1 MKRALCMLL
10 IAVLCLTVFNVPL
23 AEEEKELTIMIY
35 LCGSNLESDGGRA
48 SVDLRSILGSQ
59 YNTEK
64 YNIIALLGGSRKW
77 RTGYDPN
84 VLTTVE
90 LTGKRPVTLKTDP
103 VANMGDPDTLSAFL
117 EWSYTNYP
125 AKEYALIMWDHGG
138 GPNVGVCLDENYED
152 TLKLDEITAAL
163 QNSPFANKK
172 LKWIGFDACLMCS
185 MEVAD
190 SLTPYASYMFA
201 SEEITF
207 GSDYNF
213 LFGMEND
220 PDTPATGI
228 RLADSTMAMFS
239 DTSDS
244 STKANPDLTM
254 AVIDLSR
261 IGEVKANMND
271 FFLDV
276 CDVMSIDDFPDL
288 SRSCD
293 KVRGFGRQDRTFN
306 DPDLADL
313 GGLVTAYAHYSPE
326 KAARLM
332 DSIDAAVVYHVGE
345 AGDDSGLSIY
355 HPYYNKNDIEQN
367 MSTYSFMGG
376 YRDYIARFSS
386 LLTGKPVESYA
397 ELSTDRGSAD
407 RDKRTL
413 FSLRL
418 SEKQVN
424 WYKSAVLYVLEKD
437 NDGHWHFVFST
448 RQAGMDETGMLTAS
462 FSGTALYAVNE
473 HDELQ
478 TLSLYYLLTEDGSYH
493 VPAKAVKHDLDG
505 DIVMDVILLCTENGK
520 VLTPDGILTKAED
533 DTLFTQRSG
542 WELGDFDELI
552 FSRDSKTET
561 RTEEGQLLPYEDW
574 EQNGESQTWTVPVD
588 GMKLVLLNDTIDE
601 TTLFA
606 TFHVTDVQN
615 NVYSS
620 TPAVVKASVS
630 EVTEIRTEYDDA
642 NLIMI
647 DEMTIVP
654 GDNGI
659 RVNLKIRNLTDREA
673 LVQMSNVVL
682 NGNIT
687 LDTLEAWGIGSGEN
701 EGLLPEEEQNV
712 SLLIPADQLT
722 GVDSVKEI
730 IFDLNSLEAADE
742 STIGTIPVILTM
754 NVDLEGK

>member
-1 MKRALCMLL
+1 MKRFWCMLL
-10 IAVLCLTVFNVPL
+10 IAALCLTTINVSA

-59 YNTEK
+59 YNTGK
-64 YNIIALLGGSRKW
+64 YNIIALLGGSKKW
-77 RTGYDPN
+77 RTGYDPDL
-84 VLTTVE
+84 LTTVE
-90 LTGKRPVTLKTDP
+90 LTGKKPVTLKTDP
-103 VANMGDPDTLSAFL
+103 VTNMGDPDTLSAFL
-117 EWSYTNYP
+117 EWGYTNYP
-125 AKEYALIMWDHGG
+125 ARDYALIMWDHGG
-138 GPNVGVCLDENYED
+138 GPNTGVCLDQIYDD
-152 TLKLDEITAAL
+152 TLKLDEITTAL
-163 QNSPFANKK
+163 QNSPFADRK

-185 MEVAD
+185 VEVAD

-228 RLADSTMAMFS
+228 RLADSTIALFS
-239 DTSDS
+239 DTEDS

-261 IGEVKANMND
+261 IGEVRTNMND
-271 FFLDV
+271 FFTDI

-288 SRSCD
+288 SRNRD
-293 KVRGFGRQDRTFN
+293 EVRGFGRQDTTFN

-313 GGLVTAYAHYSPE
+313 GGLVTAYAHYSPD

-345 AGDDSGLSIY
+345 AGDDSGLSVY
-355 HPYYNKNDIEQN
+355 HPYYNKNDIDRN

-376 YRDYIARFSS
+376 YQDYIAKFSS
-386 LLTGKPVESYA
+386 LLTGKPAESYTD
-397 ELSTDRGSAD
+397 LSTDRGNAD

-413 FSLRL
+413 FSLKL

-424 WYKSAVLYVLEKD
+424 WFKNAALYVLEKD
-437 NDGHWHFVFST
+437 HNGHWHFVFST
-448 RQAGMDETGMLTAS
+448 RQAGMDENGMLTAS
-462 FSGTALYAVNE
+462 FGGTALYAVND
-473 HDELQ
+473 HDEPL
-478 TLSLYYLLTEDGSYH
+478 TLSLYYLLMEDGSYH
-493 VPAKAVKHDLDG
+493 VPAKAVKHDPEG

-520 VLTPDGILTKAED
+520 VLTPEGILTKAED
-533 DTLFTQRSG
+533 ETLFTQRTG
-542 WELGDFDELI
+542 WELADFDELI
-552 FSRDSKTET
+552 FSRDSKSET
-561 RTEEGQLLPYEDW
+561 RTEDWLLPYEDW
-574 EQNGESQTWTVPVD
+574 EQNGEILTWTVPADDVQ
-588 GMKLVLLNDTIDE
+588 LRLLNDTIDE
-601 TTLFA
+601 TDLYA
-606 TFHVTDVQN
+606 TFQVTDVQN

-620 TPAVVKASVS
+620 APAVVKASVS
-630 EVTEIRTEYDDA
+630 EVTEVRTEYDDA

-654 GDNGI
+654 GNNGI
-659 RVNLKIRNLTDREA
+659 RVNLKIRNLTEQEA
-673 LVQMSNVVL
+673 LVQMNHVAL
-682 NGNIT
+682 NRT
-687 LDTLEAWGIGSGEN
+687 VAPDDLEAWGIGSGEN
-701 EGLLPEEEQNV
+701 EGLMPEEEQNV

-722 GVDSVKEI
+722 GMDSIREI
-730 IFDLNSLEAADE
+730 TFDLNILEAADE
-742 STIGTIPVILTM
+742 SNIGTVPVIMTL